1 MRALV
6 TNDDGID
13 STGLRALARVAT
25 EAGLDVVVAA
35 PDTEYSGSSAS
46 LTAPEQ
52 DGKLLMHEKSLP
64 GLDGVGVE
72 ATPGFIASPRRTV
85 PSGPC
90 PTWCAPASTRAE
102 HRPRGAALGDRR
114 RGTDGVDAWHVGP
127 GDVVRLARPRARGER
142 DRGGYACA
150 RLAGDNAGGD
160 PLTLSV
166 NVPDRPLADVRGLR
180 TARGVVVR
188 RGAGRRRRDRRGLR
202 DDDVPRGRRGAR
214 TGHRRRAARR
224 RLGHRDVP
232 GGALRGRRCR
242 PLRPHRHLNES
253 LPTHCSRRSKECS
266 PLQAQACCALQ
277 ALPWLR
283 RASG

>member
-46 LTAPEQ
+46 LTAPEE

-180 TARGVVVR
+180 TARVASSFGAVQADVGETGEGYVTMTFHEVDEELEPGTDAALVVGGWATVTSLAAPCEADGV
-188 RGAGRRRRDRRGLR
+188 DLS
-202 DDDVPRGRRGAR
+202 
-214 TGHRRRAARR
+214 
-224 RLGHRDVP
+224 
-232 GGALRGRRCR
+232 AL
-242 PLRPHRHLNES
+242 
-253 LPTHCSRRSKECS
+253 TDT
-266 PLQAQACCALQ
+266 
-277 ALPWLR
+277 
-283 RASG
+283 